1 MVDFRYH
8 ALSLV
13 AVFLA
18 LGIGILLGATIGD
31 SIVTEADRNLRSSL
45 RRDVVDARGDARR
58 AGEGLRGRDRLI
70 DAVLPQL
77 AAGRLA
83 NRRFVLVASGRL
95 PDDVD
100 SSVREAVEAAGGEL
114 DSTAVL
120 AVPGELDELGSTV
133 GGAFSRVEETD
144 DGDLVERLGRR
155 IGRSLARGDAAA
167 RRLEEE
173 RSERFR
179 GDFEGADGVV
189 LYRSP
194 PDTQADQDG
203 EDRARTRA
211 RRAFEEGLVE
221 GLKAGG
227 NPVVGVE
234 ESSTDP
240 SQIRFFEDRDLST
253 IDNVDG
259 PGGRLALVL
268 VLDGA
273 EGSFGYKETA
283 EAPLPEAPER

>member
-31 SIVTEADRNLRSSL
+31 SIVTEADKNLRSSL
-45 RRDVVDARGDARR
+45 RQDVVEARAEARR
-58 AGEGLRGRDRLI
+58 AAGGLRGRDRLI
-70 DAVLPQL
+70 ESVLPQL
-77 AAGRLA
+77 TGGRLA
-83 NRRFVLVASGRL
+83 NRRVALVAIGGL
-95 PDDVD
+95 PGDVD
-100 SSVREAVEAAGGEL
+100 SSVREAVDTAGGEL
-114 DSTAVL
+114 DSRSVL
-120 AVPGELDELGSTV
+120 AVPGDLDELGEAV
-133 GGAFSRVEETD
+133 GGAFGRIEETD
-144 DGDLVERLGRR
+144 DGDLTERLGRR
-155 IGRSLARGDAAA
+155 IGRSLARGGAAA

-179 GDFEGADGVV
+179 GDFDGADAVV

-194 PDTQADQDG
+194 PDTPGDEDAD
-203 EDRARTRA
+203 ARTRARA
-211 RRAFEEGLVE
+211 RRAFEQGLVD

-227 NPVVGVE
+227 GPVAGVE
-234 ESSTDP
+234 ESGTEP
-240 SQIRFFEDRDLST
+240 SQIRFFADRDLST
-253 IDNVDG
+253 VDNVDG

-283 EAPLPEAPER
+283 ETPLPDAPQR